1 MLYAYSCYPYS
12 GELAVDS
19 KLLEYFLRTSELG
32 SINKAAA
39 DMHLSQPALS
49 RHIGALEH
57 EMGTQLFTRTQGGVV
72 LTDSGKLLAD
82 RARPLLRQFAI
93 LKEQVGEMAAGQ
105 VAMGIP
111 PSWQQVVTSSL
122 VERMTEQ
129 FPSVTLRLHEG
140 VSHVLRDYMFA
151 GLLDLC
157 IVPFATTPAAGYRQ
171 TALVR
176 EPLVL
181 VGDANAGLTPDDP
194 VQVSRLDGVK
204 LVLPGRPNVLR
215 AQVEHT
221 LARKGM
227 TFKIAVE
234 TDTLTLCMDLARRS
248 VGLTVVPACAVH
260 GHGMGDAITWSPV
273 RGLYMTWALCE
284 NQSRAHSSAVREG
297 RQLMF
302 ETVADA
308 LAARKWFGAE
318 AASATMEKRSASG
331 GRGKSTDPAKTR
343 ERHVA

>member
-1 MLYAYSCYPYS
+1 M
-12 GELAVDS
+12 DS
-19 KLLEYFLRTSELG
+19 KLLEYFLRVAELG

-39 DMHLSQPALS
+39 DLHLSQPALS
-49 RHIGALEH
+49 RHIAALEH

-72 LTDSGKLLAD
+72 MTDSGKLLSD

-93 LKEQVGEMAAGQ
+93 LKEQVGEMASGQ
-105 VAMGIP
+105 VSIGIP
-111 PSWQQVVTSSL
+111 PSWQHVFTAPF
-122 VERMTEQ
+122 VERMLAQ
-129 FPSVTLRLHEG
+129 HPGVSLRVHEG

-181 VGDANAGLTPDDP
+181 VGNAKAGLSASEPSP
-194 VQVSRLDGVK
+194 VSKLDGVQ

-227 TFKIAVE
+227 AFRVAVE
-234 TDTLTLCMDLARRS
+234 TDTLTLCLDLARR
-248 VGLTVVPACAVH
+248 GIGYTVVPACAVVDH
-260 GHGMGDAITWSPV
+260 QLGDAITWSPV

-284 NQSRAHSSAVREG
+284 NQARTHSAAVRES
-297 RQLMF
+297 RRLVF
-302 ETVADA
+302 EIVSQA
-308 LAARKWFGAE
+308 LASARWAGAE
-318 AASATMEKRSASG
+318 SASTVL
-331 GRGKSTDPAKTR
+331 GKLPKA
-343 ERHVA
+343 A